1 MINMINMNSY
11 CHLKKKNVFKKKI
24 FFFKTKTVNMIN
36 MINMNSYYIATKRK
50 KLI

>member
-1 MINMINMNSY
+1 MINMNSY
-11 CHLKKKNVFKKKI
+11 YIASKKE
-24 FFFKTKTVNMIN
+24 NMSN